1 MLFRCA
7 TRFNLREDEARE
19 LEQFFTIY
27 EIEAAREERNEYSED
42 LEIDVISDTEEQEER
57 SIDLVDIGE
66 AERSEPQ
73 LPESSTKARVS
84 GRKRVRREDDIFE
97 HY

>member
-1 MLFRCA
+1 MLFLCA
-7 TRFNLREDEARE
+7 TRFNLREDEARQ

-27 EIEAAREERNEYSED
+27 EIEAAREEKNEYSKN
-42 LEIDVISDTEEQEER
+42 LKIDIISDTEEHEET
-57 SIDLVDIGE
+57 STDLVNIRE
-66 AERSEPQ
+66 TEPQ
-73 LPESSTKARVS
+73 LPENSTQVRVS

>member
-1 MLFRCA
+1 MLFLYA
-7 TRFNLREDEARE
+7 TRFNLKESKARQ

-27 EIEAAREERNEYSED
+27 EIKAAREEKNEYSED
-42 LEIDVISDTEEQEER
+42 LEIDVITDTEEQEER
-57 SIDLVDIGE
+57 STNLVDIRE
-66 AERSEPQ
+66 TEPQ
-73 LPESSTKARVS
+73 LPESSTQVRVS